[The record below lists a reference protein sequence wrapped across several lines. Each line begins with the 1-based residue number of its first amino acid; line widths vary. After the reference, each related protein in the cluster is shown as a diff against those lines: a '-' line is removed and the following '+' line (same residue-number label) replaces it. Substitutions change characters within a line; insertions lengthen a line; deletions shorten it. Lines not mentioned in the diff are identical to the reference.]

1 MTAFLADFLEKL
13 DFPAAVLVFM
23 LLGMAL
29 AMLAAQRNP
38 NFDWADGFKD
48 ETGKVSWGRAAVAG
62 AFCIS
67 SWCLIYAL
75 MNAIKTTF
83 DADGIVKAL
92 NALFPWF
99 IAYMLVWAGT
109 KSVDKLVDVAR
120 DWANKNRPLAAP
132 EAQPN
137 KPQTVNVNVNPTGG

>member
-1 MTAFLADFLEKL
+1 MSQFIAFLAGIFREL
-13 DFPAAVLVFM
+13 DFPAMVLVFM
-23 LLGMAL
+23 LLGIAL

-48 ETGKVSWGRAAVAG
+48 DAGKVSWGRAAVAG

-83 DADGIVKAL
+83 DADGIVKSL
-92 NALFPWF
+92 DALFPWF

-109 KSVDKLVDVAR
+109 KSVDKLVDVAHT
-120 DWANKNRPLAAP
+120 WVEGKTGRPVWTAEQRAA
-132 EAQPN
+132 A
-137 KPQTVNVNVNPTGG
+137 KAAG